1 MCHENKM
8 CNEGKLIVQLDEV
21 FPIYRFNQVFAH
33 CGRDEGFAHYWFDE
47 GFAYYGKILTP

>member
-47 GFAYYGKILTP
+47 GFACYGKILTP